1 MASNELKQ
9 IKGGKGLE
17 GPIIDSKLDKEADLE
32 AQRIRPM
39 IIDLDLQKIPTPCR
53 RLGEGIK

>member
-1 MASNELKQ
+1 MASNDLKQ

-39 IIDLDLQKIPTPCR
+39 IIDLDL
-53 RLGEGIK
+53 